1 MILRIALPTPLHRL
15 FDYRLPVA
23 MPLPAPGCRVRV
35 PFGNRELI
43 GLVVEHSEHS
53 DMPLAKLKP
62 VLEILD
68 QTPVLEPLLFK
79 LGCWAAGYYQHPI
92 GDALSQLLPVLLR
105 QGKPAELAHATL
117 WRACSNATLER
128 LSSSAH
134 RQRELLQLLLE
145 HPQGISTDAIRA
157 EGAQPRLLSALEQK
171 GLAESFAHQPLAH
184 KADSSDQVLQ
194 EAPLPLH
201 DEQAAAMAAL
211 TQTEGFRAFLLYGV
225 TGSGKTEIYL
235 QAIERTLRAGRQA
248 LVLVPEIGLT
258 PQTLARFRARF
269 RVPIHVLHSN
279 LSDRQRLDTW
289 LHARAGPCPHHHR
302 HALGHLHPVAKP
314 GPDHRR

>member
-105 QGKPAELAHATL
+105 QGKPGGT
-117 WRACSNATLER
+117 
-128 LSSSAH
+128 
-134 RQRELLQLLLE
+134 
-145 HPQGISTDAIRA
+145 G
-157 EGAQPRLLSALEQK
+157 PR
-171 GLAESFAHQPLAH
+171 HPLAR
-184 KADSSDQVLQ
+184 LQ
-194 EAPLPLH
+194 
-201 DEQAAAMAAL
+201 
-211 TQTEGFRAFLLYGV
+211 
-225 TGSGKTEIYL
+225 
-235 QAIERTLRAGRQA
+235 
-248 LVLVPEIGLT
+248 
-258 PQTLARFRARF
+258 
-269 RVPIHVLHSN
+269 
-279 LSDRQRLDTW
+279 QR
-289 LHARAGPCPHHHR
+289 
-302 HALGHLHPVAKP
+302 HP
-314 GPDHRR
+314 